1 MIEVRGLKKTFDGF
15 AALDGADLSVPRGAV
30 YGLVGPNG
38 AGKTTLLR
46 HLTGVYHQDSGS
58 VTFDGQPVWEN
69 VDVKAR
75 IASIPDDWFYF
86 MQAGLRD
93 MMRFYRGLYPKFD
106 QERFEKL
113 REVFALDEKRPLRR
127 MSKGQ
132 QKQAAFW
139 LALCTMPDYLIL
151 DEPVDGLDPVMR
163 RQVWSLILQ
172 DVAERGTTVLV
183 SSHNLRELEDVC
195 DHVGVMSRGKLL
207 LEHSRANCRT
217 IPSSSSSPSRAR
229 SCPPC
234 RRRSRCCTTRRPG
247 ASTRSSAA
255 AAQRNWNSSSP
266 RCTRSLSTRC
276 RCHLKKFSSMNW
288 EVRTMRSATSF
299 FDKTLFRS
307 QLKHTWPLWLG
318 YTALWL
324 FLVPVMLFSE
334 LSAYQGGY
342 SAADASYL
350 LLNTGVRG
358 GIFISFFFGLF
369 FAMLAFSH
377 LTQSRATNGFHA
389 LPVRRE
395 TIFLTA
401 YLTGLFCQ
409 LSTILVTFLLGAAVS
424 APLHLSFWS
433 VTGAAMGSAMLEAVF
448 FYSFAVLCMMM
459 TGQILAAPVFYF
471 VGNILVPGMEYLLR
485 NFAGNFLYGY
495 SGHTD
500 VALGFLS
507 PPLYMYPEVDIASIE
522 TCESD
527 SYYVTAYALEH
538 RSFMILA
545 AYALAGLVIAL
556 IALLLY
562 RTRKSEMTG
571 STVAFPWATP
581 IFKYGVAFCTAV
593 ALGQFLYYFLFGQYR
608 SSGNDSLPGTILCM
622 AAAGLVGYFV
632 AEMLIKKSFRVFR
645 AGAKG
650 AVIVALALVLLG
662 VAMSFDLTGYEKHV
676 PDESEIESVYYT
688 FSGMTN
694 VTTDDA
700 DTIRR
705 LTAAHQAIVKNRN
718 EQARIADAWDAD
730 TLSQSDHDDIEPFS
744 LRLTYYLKDGS
755 QLSRSYSLYLRR
767 SDLTV
772 PSSAT
777 ARVNALY
784 MCRESVLRR
793 VLGYGCDHLGDTPR
807 FLDSYCYYYDE
818 NSNTKDYALTAAQAE
833 QVYAALMQDVQDS
846 DNGGSDI
853 FAVQEYQYDPPIS
866 FWLELY
872 FESTNEKG
880 RSEVYTLSPHVN
892 GSTPNTLQVLSE
904 LLPELKSN
912 TVTPPSDDGIHT
924 LPATEDVST
933 TESVN

>member
-1 MIEVRGLKKTFDGF
+1 
-15 AALDGADLSVPRGAV
+15 
-30 YGLVGPNG
+30 
-38 AGKTTLLR
+38 
-46 HLTGVYHQDSGS
+46 
-58 VTFDGQPVWEN
+58 
-69 VDVKAR
+69 
-75 IASIPDDWFYF
+75 
-86 MQAGLRD
+86 
-93 MMRFYRGLYPKFD
+93 
-106 QERFEKL
+106 
-113 REVFALDEKRPLRR
+113 
-127 MSKGQ
+127 
-132 QKQAAFW
+132 
-139 LALCTMPDYLIL
+139 
-151 DEPVDGLDPVMR
+151 
-163 RQVWSLILQ
+163 
-172 DVAERGTTVLV
+172 
-183 SSHNLRELEDVC
+183 
-195 DHVGVMSRGKLL
+195 
-207 LEHSRANCRT
+207 
-217 IPSSSSSPSRAR
+217 
-229 SCPPC
+229 
-234 RRRSRCCTTRRPG
+234 
-247 ASTRSSAA
+247 
-255 AAQRNWNSSSP
+255 
-266 RCTRSLSTRC
+266 
-276 RCHLKKFSSMNW
+276 
-288 EVRTMRSATSF
+288 MRSATSF

-334 LSAYQGGY
+334 LSAYQLGY
-342 SAADASYL
+342 SAADASRL

-433 VTGAAMGSAMLEAVF
+433 VTAAAMGSAMLEAVF
-448 FYSFAVLCMMM
+448 FYSFAALCMVM

-495 SGHTD
+495 SGQTD
-500 VALGFLS
+500 VALDFLS
-507 PPLYMYPEVDIASIE
+507 PPLYMYFKVGIASIE

-622 AAAGLVGYFV
+622 VAAGLVGYFV

-650 AVIVALALVLLG
+650 AAIVALALVLLG

-676 PDESEIESVYYT
+676 PDESEIESAFYT

-705 LTAAHQAIVKNRN
+705 LTAAHRAIVENRK
-718 EQARIADAWDAD
+718 ELARIAEAWDAD
-730 TLSQSDHDDIEPFS
+730 TLPTSQSDYDDMEPFS

-755 QLSRSYSLYLRR
+755 QLSRSYWVYLRR
-767 SDLTV
+767 GDLTV

-784 MCRESVLRR
+784 TCRESVLCR
-793 VLGYGCDHLGDTPR
+793 VLGYGYEHLGDTPR
-807 FLDSYCYYYDE
+807 FLDSYCYYYDD
-818 NSNTKDYALTAAQAE
+818 NSGGKDYALTAAQAE
-833 QVYAALMQDVQDS
+833 QIYAALMQDVQDS

-853 FAVQEYQYDPPIS
+853 FAVQEYLYDSPTHFSP
-866 FWLELY
+866 ELY
-872 FESTNEKG
+872 YESTNEKG
-880 RSEVYTLSPHVN
+880 RPEVYSLGPNVN
-892 GSTPNTLQVLSE
+892 NSTPNTLQVLSE

-924 LPATEDVST
+924 LPATEDAST
-933 TESVN
+933 EESVN

>member
-1 MIEVRGLKKTFDGF
+1 
-15 AALDGADLSVPRGAV
+15 
-30 YGLVGPNG
+30 
-38 AGKTTLLR
+38 
-46 HLTGVYHQDSGS
+46 
-58 VTFDGQPVWEN
+58 
-69 VDVKAR
+69 
-75 IASIPDDWFYF
+75 
-86 MQAGLRD
+86 
-93 MMRFYRGLYPKFD
+93 
-106 QERFEKL
+106 
-113 REVFALDEKRPLRR
+113 
-127 MSKGQ
+127 
-132 QKQAAFW
+132 
-139 LALCTMPDYLIL
+139 
-151 DEPVDGLDPVMR
+151 
-163 RQVWSLILQ
+163 
-172 DVAERGTTVLV
+172 
-183 SSHNLRELEDVC
+183 
-195 DHVGVMSRGKLL
+195 
-207 LEHSRANCRT
+207 
-217 IPSSSSSPSRAR
+217 
-229 SCPPC
+229 
-234 RRRSRCCTTRRPG
+234 
-247 ASTRSSAA
+247 
-255 AAQRNWNSSSP
+255 
-266 RCTRSLSTRC
+266 
-276 RCHLKKFSSMNW
+276 
-288 EVRTMRSATSF
+288 MRSATSF

-334 LSAYQGGY
+334 LSAYQLGY

-433 VTGAAMGSAMLEAVF
+433 VTAAAMGSAMLEAVF
-448 FYSFAVLCMMM
+448 FYSFAALCMVM
-459 TGQILAAPVFYF
+459 TGQ
-471 VGNILVPGMEYLLR
+471 
-485 NFAGNFLYGY
+485 
-495 SGHTD
+495 
-500 VALGFLS
+500 
-507 PPLYMYPEVDIASIE
+507 
-522 TCESD
+522 
-527 SYYVTAYALEH
+527 
-538 RSFMILA
+538 ILA

-571 STVAFPWATP
+571 STVAFPWAVP
-581 IFKYGVAFCTAV
+581 VFKYGVAFCTAV
-593 ALGQFLYYFLFGQYR
+593 SLGQFLYYFLFGQYR

-645 AGAKG
+645 TGAKG
-650 AVIVALALVLLG
+650 AAIVALALVLLG
-662 VAMSFDLTGYEKHV
+662 VAMSFDLTGYEKRV

-767 SDLTV
+767 SELTA

-880 RSEVYTLSPHVN
+880 RPEVYTLSPHVN

-912 TVTPPSDDGIHT
+912 IVTPPSDDGIHT

-933 TESVN
+933 EESVN

>member
-1 MIEVRGLKKTFDGF
+1 
-15 AALDGADLSVPRGAV
+15 
-30 YGLVGPNG
+30 
-38 AGKTTLLR
+38 
-46 HLTGVYHQDSGS
+46 
-58 VTFDGQPVWEN
+58 
-69 VDVKAR
+69 
-75 IASIPDDWFYF
+75 
-86 MQAGLRD
+86 
-93 MMRFYRGLYPKFD
+93 
-106 QERFEKL
+106 
-113 REVFALDEKRPLRR
+113 
-127 MSKGQ
+127 
-132 QKQAAFW
+132 
-139 LALCTMPDYLIL
+139 
-151 DEPVDGLDPVMR
+151 
-163 RQVWSLILQ
+163 
-172 DVAERGTTVLV
+172 
-183 SSHNLRELEDVC
+183 
-195 DHVGVMSRGKLL
+195 
-207 LEHSRANCRT
+207 
-217 IPSSSSSPSRAR
+217 
-229 SCPPC
+229 
-234 RRRSRCCTTRRPG
+234 
-247 ASTRSSAA
+247 
-255 AAQRNWNSSSP
+255 
-266 RCTRSLSTRC
+266 
-276 RCHLKKFSSMNW
+276 
-288 EVRTMRSATSF
+288 MRSATSF

-334 LSAYQGGY
+334 LSAYQLGY
-342 SAADASYL
+342 SAADASRL

-424 APLHLSFWS
+424 APLHLSFWG

-471 VGNILVPGMEYLLR
+471 VGNILVPGIEYLLR

-507 PPLYMYPEVDIASIE
+507 PPLYMYTEVSIASIE

-581 IFKYGVAFCTAV
+581 IFKYGVAFCTVV

-622 AAAGLVGYFV
+622 VAAGLVGYFV
-632 AEMLIKKSFRVFR
+632 AEMLIRKSFRVFR

-650 AVIVALALVLLG
+650 AVIVSLALVLLG

-676 PDESEIESVYYT
+676 PDESEIESAFYT

-705 LTAAHQAIVKNRN
+705 LTAAHRAIVENRK
-718 EQARIADAWDAD
+718 ELARIAEAWDAD
-730 TLSQSDHDDIEPFS
+730 TLPTSQSDYDDMEPFS

-755 QLSRSYSLYLRR
+755 QLSRSYWVYLRR
-767 SDLTV
+767 GDLTV

-784 MCRESVLRR
+784 TCRESVLCR
-793 VLGYGCDHLGDTPR
+793 VLGYGYEHLGDTPR
-807 FLDSYCYYYDE
+807 FLDSYCYYYDD
-818 NSNTKDYALTAAQAE
+818 NSGGKDYALTAAQAE
-833 QVYAALMQDVQDS
+833 QIYAALMQDVQDS

-853 FAVQEYQYDPPIS
+853 FAVQEYLYDSPTHFSP
-866 FWLELY
+866 ELY
-872 FESTNEKG
+872 YESTNEKG
-880 RSEVYTLSPHVN
+880 RPEVYSLGPNVN
-892 GSTPNTLQVLSE
+892 NSTPNTLQVLSE

-924 LPATEDVST
+924 LPATEDAST
-933 TESVN
+933 EESVN

>member
-1 MIEVRGLKKTFDGF
+1 
-15 AALDGADLSVPRGAV
+15 
-30 YGLVGPNG
+30 
-38 AGKTTLLR
+38 
-46 HLTGVYHQDSGS
+46 
-58 VTFDGQPVWEN
+58 
-69 VDVKAR
+69 
-75 IASIPDDWFYF
+75 
-86 MQAGLRD
+86 
-93 MMRFYRGLYPKFD
+93 
-106 QERFEKL
+106 
-113 REVFALDEKRPLRR
+113 
-127 MSKGQ
+127 
-132 QKQAAFW
+132 
-139 LALCTMPDYLIL
+139 
-151 DEPVDGLDPVMR
+151 
-163 RQVWSLILQ
+163 
-172 DVAERGTTVLV
+172 
-183 SSHNLRELEDVC
+183 
-195 DHVGVMSRGKLL
+195 
-207 LEHSRANCRT
+207 
-217 IPSSSSSPSRAR
+217 
-229 SCPPC
+229 
-234 RRRSRCCTTRRPG
+234 
-247 ASTRSSAA
+247 
-255 AAQRNWNSSSP
+255 
-266 RCTRSLSTRC
+266 
-276 RCHLKKFSSMNW
+276 
-288 EVRTMRSATSF
+288 MRSATSF

-334 LSAYQGGY
+334 LSAYQLGY
-342 SAADASYL
+342 SAADASRL

-424 APLHLSFWS
+424 APLHLSFWG

-471 VGNILVPGMEYLLR
+471 VGNILVPGIEYLLR

-507 PPLYMYPEVDIASIE
+507 PPLYMYTEVSIASIE

-622 AAAGLVGYFV
+622 VAAGLVGYFV
-632 AEMLIKKSFRVFR
+632 AEMLIRKSFRVFR

-650 AVIVALALVLLG
+650 AVIVSLALVLLG

-676 PDESEIESVYYT
+676 PDESEIESAFYT

-705 LTAAHQAIVKNRN
+705 LTAAHRAIVENRK
-718 EQARIADAWDAD
+718 ELARIAEAWDAD
-730 TLSQSDHDDIEPFS
+730 TLPTSQSDYDDMEPFS

-755 QLSRSYSLYLRR
+755 QLSRSYWVYLRR
-767 SDLTV
+767 GDLTV

-784 MCRESVLRR
+784 TCRESVLCR
-793 VLGYGCDHLGDTPR
+793 VLGYGYEHLGDMPR
-807 FLDSYCYYYDE
+807 FLDSYCYYYDD
-818 NSNTKDYALTAAQAE
+818 NSGGKDYALTAAQAE
-833 QVYAALMQDVQDS
+833 QIYAALMQDVQDS

-853 FAVQEYQYDPPIS
+853 FAVQEYLYDSPTHFSP
-866 FWLELY
+866 ELY
-872 FESTNEKG
+872 YESTNEKG
-880 RSEVYTLSPHVN
+880 RPEVYSLGPNVN
-892 GSTPNTLQVLSE
+892 NSTPNTLQVLSE

-924 LPATEDVST
+924 LPATEDAST
-933 TESVN
+933 EESVN

>member
-1 MIEVRGLKKTFDGF
+1 
-15 AALDGADLSVPRGAV
+15 
-30 YGLVGPNG
+30 
-38 AGKTTLLR
+38 
-46 HLTGVYHQDSGS
+46 
-58 VTFDGQPVWEN
+58 
-69 VDVKAR
+69 
-75 IASIPDDWFYF
+75 
-86 MQAGLRD
+86 
-93 MMRFYRGLYPKFD
+93 
-106 QERFEKL
+106 
-113 REVFALDEKRPLRR
+113 
-127 MSKGQ
+127 
-132 QKQAAFW
+132 
-139 LALCTMPDYLIL
+139 
-151 DEPVDGLDPVMR
+151 
-163 RQVWSLILQ
+163 
-172 DVAERGTTVLV
+172 
-183 SSHNLRELEDVC
+183 
-195 DHVGVMSRGKLL
+195 
-207 LEHSRANCRT
+207 
-217 IPSSSSSPSRAR
+217 
-229 SCPPC
+229 
-234 RRRSRCCTTRRPG
+234 
-247 ASTRSSAA
+247 
-255 AAQRNWNSSSP
+255 
-266 RCTRSLSTRC
+266 
-276 RCHLKKFSSMNW
+276 
-288 EVRTMRSATSF
+288 MRSATSF

-324 FLVPVMLFSE
+324 FLVPVALFSE
-334 LSAYQGGY
+334 LSAYQGSY
-342 SAADASYL
+342 SAADASSL
-350 LLNTGVRG
+350 LLNAGVRG
-358 GIFISFFFGLF
+358 GVFISFFFGLF
-369 FAMLAFSH
+369 FAMLSFSH

-389 LPVRRE
+389 LPMRRE

-409 LSTILVTFLLGAAVS
+409 VSSILVTFLLGAAVS

-433 VTGAAMGSAMLEAVF
+433 VTAAAMGSAMLEAVF

-507 PPLYMYPEVDIASIE
+507 PPLYMYTMCTEVAIASIE

-608 SSGNDSLPGTILCM
+608 SGGSDSLPGTILCM
-622 AAAGLVGYFV
+622 VAAGPVGYFV
-632 AEMLIKKSFRVFR
+632 AEMLVKKSFRVFR
-645 AGAKG
+645 TGAKG
-650 AVIVALALVLLG
+650 AAIVSLALVLLG
-662 VAMSFDLTGYEKHV
+662 VAMSFDLTGYEKRV

-705 LTAAHQAIVKNRN
+705 LTAAHRAIVENRK

-730 TLSQSDHDDIEPFS
+730 TLSRSDYDDIEPFS

-755 QLSRSYSLYLRR
+755 QLSRSYFVYLRR

-793 VLGYGCDHLGDTPR
+793 VLGYGYEHLGDTPR
-807 FLDSYCYYYDE
+807 FLDSYCYYYDD
-818 NSNTKDYALTAAQAE
+818 NAGGKDYALTAAQAG

-853 FAVQEYQYDPPIS
+853 FAVQEHLYDSSIS
-866 FWLELY
+866 FSLELY

-880 RSEVYTLSPHVN
+880 RPEVYTLSPPVN
-892 GSTPNTLQVLSE
+892 GSTPNTLQVLNE

>member
-1 MIEVRGLKKTFDGF
+1 
-15 AALDGADLSVPRGAV
+15 
-30 YGLVGPNG
+30 
-38 AGKTTLLR
+38 
-46 HLTGVYHQDSGS
+46 
-58 VTFDGQPVWEN
+58 
-69 VDVKAR
+69 
-75 IASIPDDWFYF
+75 
-86 MQAGLRD
+86 
-93 MMRFYRGLYPKFD
+93 
-106 QERFEKL
+106 
-113 REVFALDEKRPLRR
+113 
-127 MSKGQ
+127 
-132 QKQAAFW
+132 
-139 LALCTMPDYLIL
+139 
-151 DEPVDGLDPVMR
+151 
-163 RQVWSLILQ
+163 
-172 DVAERGTTVLV
+172 
-183 SSHNLRELEDVC
+183 
-195 DHVGVMSRGKLL
+195 
-207 LEHSRANCRT
+207 
-217 IPSSSSSPSRAR
+217 
-229 SCPPC
+229 
-234 RRRSRCCTTRRPG
+234 
-247 ASTRSSAA
+247 
-255 AAQRNWNSSSP
+255 
-266 RCTRSLSTRC
+266 
-276 RCHLKKFSSMNW
+276 
-288 EVRTMRSATSF
+288 MRSATSF

-334 LSAYQGGY
+334 LSAYQLGY
-342 SAADASYL
+342 SAADASRL

-369 FAMLAFSH
+369 FAMLSFSH

-433 VTGAAMGSAMLEAVF
+433 VTAAAMGSAMLEAVF
-448 FYSFAVLCMMM
+448 FYSFAALCMVM

-495 SGHTD
+495 SGQTD
-500 VALGFLS
+500 VALDFLS
-507 PPLYMYPEVDIASIE
+507 PPLYMYFKVGIASIE

-527 SYYVTAYALEH
+527 SYYVTAYALV
-538 RSFMILA
+538 RGSLMILA

-571 STVAFPWATP
+571 STVAFPWAVP
-581 IFKYGVAFCTAV
+581 VFKYGVAFCTAV
-593 ALGQFLYYFLFGQYR
+593 SLGQFLYYFLFGQYR

-650 AVIVALALVLLG
+650 AAIVSLALVLLG
-662 VAMSFDLTGYEKHV
+662 VTMSFDLTGYEKHV
-676 PDESEIESVYYT
+676 PDESEIESAFYT

-705 LTAAHQAIVKNRN
+705 LTAAHRAIVENRK
-718 EQARIADAWDAD
+718 ELARIAEAWDAD
-730 TLSQSDHDDIEPFS
+730 TLPTSQSDYDDMEPFS

-755 QLSRSYSLYLRR
+755 QLSRSYWVYLRR
-767 SDLTV
+767 GDLTV

-793 VLGYGCDHLGDTPR
+793 VLGYGCEHLGDTPR
-807 FLDSYCYYYDE
+807 FLDSYCSYYDD
-818 NSNTKDYALTAAQAE
+818 NAGGKDYALTAAQAE

-853 FAVQEYQYDPPIS
+853 FAVQEYLYDSPTHFSP
-866 FWLELY
+866 ELY
-872 FESTNEKG
+872 YESTNEKG
-880 RSEVYTLSPHVN
+880 RPEVYSLGPNVN
-892 GSTPNTLQVLSE
+892 NSTPNTLQVLNE

-912 TVTPPSDDGIHT
+912 TVTPPSDDGIDT

>member
-1 MIEVRGLKKTFDGF
+1 
-15 AALDGADLSVPRGAV
+15 
-30 YGLVGPNG
+30 
-38 AGKTTLLR
+38 
-46 HLTGVYHQDSGS
+46 
-58 VTFDGQPVWEN
+58 
-69 VDVKAR
+69 
-75 IASIPDDWFYF
+75 
-86 MQAGLRD
+86 
-93 MMRFYRGLYPKFD
+93 
-106 QERFEKL
+106 
-113 REVFALDEKRPLRR
+113 
-127 MSKGQ
+127 
-132 QKQAAFW
+132 
-139 LALCTMPDYLIL
+139 
-151 DEPVDGLDPVMR
+151 
-163 RQVWSLILQ
+163 
-172 DVAERGTTVLV
+172 
-183 SSHNLRELEDVC
+183 
-195 DHVGVMSRGKLL
+195 
-207 LEHSRANCRT
+207 
-217 IPSSSSSPSRAR
+217 
-229 SCPPC
+229 
-234 RRRSRCCTTRRPG
+234 
-247 ASTRSSAA
+247 
-255 AAQRNWNSSSP
+255 
-266 RCTRSLSTRC
+266 
-276 RCHLKKFSSMNW
+276 
-288 EVRTMRSATSF
+288 MRSATSF

-324 FLVPVMLFSE
+324 FLVPVALFSE

-358 GIFISFFFGLF
+358 GVFISFFFGLF

-409 LSTILVTFLLGAAVS
+409 VSSILVTFLLGA
-424 APLHLSFWS
+424 
-433 VTGAAMGSAMLEAVF
+433 AMLEAVF

-522 TCESD
+522 TCESG

-538 RSFMILA
+538 RSLMILA

-608 SSGNDSLPGTILCM
+608 SSDNDSLPGTILCM
-622 AAAGLVGYFV
+622 VAAGLVGYFV

-650 AVIVALALVLLG
+650 AAIVALALVLLG

-772 PSSAT
+772 PSSVT

-793 VLGYGCDHLGDTPR
+793 VLGYGYEHLGDTPR
-807 FLDSYCYYYDE
+807 FLDSYCYYDE
-818 NSNTKDYALTAAQAE
+818 KSNTKDYALTAAQAG
-833 QVYAALMQDVQDS
+833 QVYAALMRDVQDS
-846 DNGGSDI
+846 DNGSSDI
-853 FAVQEYQYDPPIS
+853 FAVQEYRYDSPIS

-880 RSEVYTLSPHVN
+880 RPEVYTLSPNVN

-924 LPATEDVST
+924 LPATEDAST

>member
-1 MIEVRGLKKTFDGF
+1 
-15 AALDGADLSVPRGAV
+15 
-30 YGLVGPNG
+30 
-38 AGKTTLLR
+38 
-46 HLTGVYHQDSGS
+46 
-58 VTFDGQPVWEN
+58 
-69 VDVKAR
+69 
-75 IASIPDDWFYF
+75 
-86 MQAGLRD
+86 
-93 MMRFYRGLYPKFD
+93 
-106 QERFEKL
+106 
-113 REVFALDEKRPLRR
+113 
-127 MSKGQ
+127 
-132 QKQAAFW
+132 
-139 LALCTMPDYLIL
+139 
-151 DEPVDGLDPVMR
+151 
-163 RQVWSLILQ
+163 
-172 DVAERGTTVLV
+172 
-183 SSHNLRELEDVC
+183 
-195 DHVGVMSRGKLL
+195 
-207 LEHSRANCRT
+207 
-217 IPSSSSSPSRAR
+217 
-229 SCPPC
+229 
-234 RRRSRCCTTRRPG
+234 
-247 ASTRSSAA
+247 
-255 AAQRNWNSSSP
+255 
-266 RCTRSLSTRC
+266 
-276 RCHLKKFSSMNW
+276 
-288 EVRTMRSATSF
+288 MRSATSF

-324 FLVPVMLFSE
+324 FLVPVALFSE

-342 SAADASYL
+342 SAADASGL

-358 GIFISFFFGLF
+358 GVFISFFFGLF

-448 FYSFAVLCMMM
+448 FYSFAVLCMVM

-507 PPLYMYPEVDIASIE
+507 PPLYMYTMCTEVAIASIE

-527 SYYVTAYALEH
+527 SYYVTAYALE
-538 RSFMILA
+538 RGSLMILA

-608 SSGNDSLPGTILCM
+608 SGGSDSLPGTILCM
-622 AAAGLVGYFV
+622 AAAGLVGYFI

-650 AVIVALALVLLG
+650 AAIVSLALVLLG

-676 PDESEIESVYYT
+676 PNESEIESAFYT

-694 VTTDDA
+694 VTTDDT

-705 LTAAHQAIVKNRN
+705 LTAAHRAIVENRK
-718 EQARIADAWDAD
+718 ELARIAEAWDAD
-730 TLSQSDHDDIEPFS
+730 TLPLSDHDDIEPFS

-755 QLSRSYSLYLRR
+755 QLSRSYWVYLRR
-767 SDLTV
+767 GDLTV

-784 MCRESVLRR
+784 MCRESVLCR
-793 VLGYGCDHLGDTPR
+793 VLGYGCEHLGDTPR

-818 NSNTKDYALTAAQAE
+818 NSGTKDYALTAAQAE

-853 FAVQEYQYDPPIS
+853 FAVQEYQYDSSIS
-866 FWLELY
+866 FSLELY

-880 RSEVYTLSPHVN
+880 RPEVYSLGPNVN
-892 GSTPNTLQVLSE
+892 NSTPNTLQVLNE

-933 TESVN
+933 EESVN

>member
-1 MIEVRGLKKTFDGF
+1 
-15 AALDGADLSVPRGAV
+15 
-30 YGLVGPNG
+30 
-38 AGKTTLLR
+38 
-46 HLTGVYHQDSGS
+46 
-58 VTFDGQPVWEN
+58 
-69 VDVKAR
+69 
-75 IASIPDDWFYF
+75 
-86 MQAGLRD
+86 
-93 MMRFYRGLYPKFD
+93 
-106 QERFEKL
+106 
-113 REVFALDEKRPLRR
+113 
-127 MSKGQ
+127 
-132 QKQAAFW
+132 
-139 LALCTMPDYLIL
+139 
-151 DEPVDGLDPVMR
+151 
-163 RQVWSLILQ
+163 
-172 DVAERGTTVLV
+172 
-183 SSHNLRELEDVC
+183 
-195 DHVGVMSRGKLL
+195 
-207 LEHSRANCRT
+207 
-217 IPSSSSSPSRAR
+217 
-229 SCPPC
+229 
-234 RRRSRCCTTRRPG
+234 
-247 ASTRSSAA
+247 
-255 AAQRNWNSSSP
+255 
-266 RCTRSLSTRC
+266 
-276 RCHLKKFSSMNW
+276 
-288 EVRTMRSATSF
+288 MRSATSF

-334 LSAYQGGY
+334 LSAYQGSY
-342 SAADASYL
+342 SAVDASGL
-350 LLNTGVRG
+350 LLNAGVRG
-358 GIFISFFFGLF
+358 GIFISFVFGLF

-377 LTQSRATNGFHA
+377 LTQSRVTNGFHA

-424 APLHLSFWS
+424 APLHLSFWG
-433 VTGAAMGSAMLEAVF
+433 VTVAAMGSAMLEAVF
-448 FYSFAVLCMMM
+448 FYSFAALCMMM

-500 VALGFLS
+500 VALDFLS
-507 PPLYMYPEVDIASIE
+507 PPLYMYTMCTDVAIASIE

-593 ALGQFLYYFLFGQYR
+593 SLGQFLYYFLFGQYR

-650 AVIVALALVLLG
+650 AVIVSLALVLLG
-662 VAMSFDLTGYEKHV
+662 VAMSFDLTGYEKRV
-676 PDESEIESVYYT
+676 PDESEIESAFYT
-688 FSGMTN
+688 FSGMTH

-730 TLSQSDHDDIEPFS
+730 TLSQSDYGDIEPFS

-755 QLSRSYSLYLRR
+755 QLSRSYFVYLRR

-793 VLGYGCDHLGDTPR
+793 VLGYGYEYLGDTPR

-818 NSNTKDYALTAAQAE
+818 NSGTKDYALTAAQAE

-853 FAVQEYQYDPPIS
+853 FAVQEYQYTSS
-866 FWLELY
+866 FSLELY

-880 RSEVYTLSPHVN
+880 RPEVYTLSPPVN
-892 GSTPNTLQVLSE
+892 GSTPNTLQVLNE

-933 TESVN
+933 EESVN

>member
-1 MIEVRGLKKTFDGF
+1 
-15 AALDGADLSVPRGAV
+15 
-30 YGLVGPNG
+30 
-38 AGKTTLLR
+38 
-46 HLTGVYHQDSGS
+46 
-58 VTFDGQPVWEN
+58 
-69 VDVKAR
+69 
-75 IASIPDDWFYF
+75 
-86 MQAGLRD
+86 
-93 MMRFYRGLYPKFD
+93 
-106 QERFEKL
+106 
-113 REVFALDEKRPLRR
+113 
-127 MSKGQ
+127 
-132 QKQAAFW
+132 
-139 LALCTMPDYLIL
+139 
-151 DEPVDGLDPVMR
+151 
-163 RQVWSLILQ
+163 
-172 DVAERGTTVLV
+172 
-183 SSHNLRELEDVC
+183 
-195 DHVGVMSRGKLL
+195 
-207 LEHSRANCRT
+207 
-217 IPSSSSSPSRAR
+217 
-229 SCPPC
+229 
-234 RRRSRCCTTRRPG
+234 
-247 ASTRSSAA
+247 
-255 AAQRNWNSSSP
+255 
-266 RCTRSLSTRC
+266 
-276 RCHLKKFSSMNW
+276 
-288 EVRTMRSATSF
+288 MRSATSF

-324 FLVPVMLFSE
+324 FLVPVALFSA
-334 LSAYQGGY
+334 LSAYPGSY
-342 SAADASYL
+342 SAADASSL
-350 LLNTGVRG
+350 LLNAGVRG
-358 GIFISFFFGLF
+358 GVFISFVFGLF
-369 FAMLAFSH
+369 FAMLSFSH

-389 LPVRRE
+389 LPMRRE

-409 LSTILVTFLLGAAVS
+409 VSTILVTFLLGAAVS

-500 VALGFLS
+500 VTLDFLS
-507 PPLYMYPEVDIASIE
+507 PPLYMYLRVDIASIE
-522 TCESD
+522 TCEND

-608 SSGNDSLPGTILCM
+608 SGGSDSLPGTILCM

-650 AVIVALALVLLG
+650 AAIVSLALVLLG

-676 PDESEIESVYYT
+676 PDESEIESAFYT

-705 LTAAHQAIVKNRN
+705 LTAAHRAIVENRK
-718 EQARIADAWDAD
+718 ELVRISEAWDAD
-730 TLSQSDHDDIEPFS
+730 TLSQSDYDDIEPFS

-784 MCRESVLRR
+784 MCRESVLCR
-793 VLGYGCDHLGDTPR
+793 VLGYGYGYEHLGDTPR

-818 NSNTKDYALTAAQAE
+818 NSNTKDYALTAAQAG

-846 DNGGSDI
+846 DNGSSDI
-853 FAVQEYQYDPPIS
+853 FAVQEYLYDSPTHFSP
-866 FWLELY
+866 ELY
-872 FESTNEKG
+872 YESTNEKG
-880 RSEVYTLSPHVN
+880 RPEVYSLGPNVN
-892 GSTPNTLQVLSE
+892 NSTPNTLQVLSE

-924 LPATEDVST
+924 LPATEDAST

>member
-1 MIEVRGLKKTFDGF
+1 
-15 AALDGADLSVPRGAV
+15 
-30 YGLVGPNG
+30 
-38 AGKTTLLR
+38 
-46 HLTGVYHQDSGS
+46 
-58 VTFDGQPVWEN
+58 
-69 VDVKAR
+69 
-75 IASIPDDWFYF
+75 
-86 MQAGLRD
+86 
-93 MMRFYRGLYPKFD
+93 
-106 QERFEKL
+106 
-113 REVFALDEKRPLRR
+113 
-127 MSKGQ
+127 
-132 QKQAAFW
+132 
-139 LALCTMPDYLIL
+139 
-151 DEPVDGLDPVMR
+151 
-163 RQVWSLILQ
+163 
-172 DVAERGTTVLV
+172 
-183 SSHNLRELEDVC
+183 
-195 DHVGVMSRGKLL
+195 
-207 LEHSRANCRT
+207 
-217 IPSSSSSPSRAR
+217 
-229 SCPPC
+229 
-234 RRRSRCCTTRRPG
+234 
-247 ASTRSSAA
+247 
-255 AAQRNWNSSSP
+255 
-266 RCTRSLSTRC
+266 
-276 RCHLKKFSSMNW
+276 
-288 EVRTMRSATSF
+288 MRSATSF

-324 FLVPVMLFSE
+324 FLVPAALFSE
-334 LSAYQGGY
+334 LTAYQGSY
-342 SAADASYL
+342 SAADASSL
-350 LLNTGVRG
+350 LLNAGVRG
-358 GIFISFFFGLF
+358 GVFISFVFGLF

-409 LSTILVTFLLGAAVS
+409 LSSILVTFLLGAAVS

-433 VTGAAMGSAMLEAVF
+433 VTAAAMGSAMLEAVF

-495 SGHTD
+495 SGHSD
-500 VALGFLS
+500 IVLDFLS
-507 PPLYMYPEVDIASIE
+507 PPLYMYTEVDIASVE
-522 TCESD
+522 VYENN
-527 SYYVTAYALEH
+527 SYYVTAYALDR
-538 RSFMILA
+538 RSLMIFA

-581 IFKYGVAFCTAV
+581 IFKYGVAFCTAA
-593 ALGQFLYYFLFGQYR
+593 ALGQLLYFFLFGQYR
-608 SSGNDSLPGTILCM
+608 SGGSDSLPGTILCM
-622 AAAGLVGYFV
+622 VAAGLVGYFV

-645 AGAKG
+645 TGAKG
-650 AVIVALALVLLG
+650 AAIVALALVLLG
-662 VAMSFDLTGYEKHV
+662 VAMSFDLTGYEKRV

-694 VTTDDA
+694 VTTGDA

-718 EQARIADAWDAD
+718 EQARIADAWDAN
-730 TLSQSDHDDIEPFS
+730 TLSQSDYADIEPFS

-784 MCRESVLRR
+784 MCRESVLCR
-793 VLGYGCDHLGDTPR
+793 VLGYGYEHLGDTPR
-807 FLDSYCYYYDE
+807 FLESYCYYYDD
-818 NSNTKDYALTAAQAE
+818 NSGGKDYSLTAAQAG

-846 DNGGSDI
+846 DNGSSDI
-853 FAVQEYQYDPPIS
+853 FAVQEHLYDSPTHFSP
-866 FWLELY
+866 ELY
-872 FESTNEKG
+872 YESTNEKG
-880 RSEVYTLSPHVN
+880 RPEVYSLGPNVN
-892 GSTPNTLQVLSE
+892 NSTPNTLQVLNE
-904 LLPELKSN
+904 LLLELKSN

-924 LPATEDVST
+924 LPAAEDAST
-933 TESVN
+933 TESAN

>member
-1 MIEVRGLKKTFDGF
+1 
-15 AALDGADLSVPRGAV
+15 
-30 YGLVGPNG
+30 
-38 AGKTTLLR
+38 
-46 HLTGVYHQDSGS
+46 
-58 VTFDGQPVWEN
+58 
-69 VDVKAR
+69 
-75 IASIPDDWFYF
+75 
-86 MQAGLRD
+86 
-93 MMRFYRGLYPKFD
+93 
-106 QERFEKL
+106 
-113 REVFALDEKRPLRR
+113 
-127 MSKGQ
+127 
-132 QKQAAFW
+132 
-139 LALCTMPDYLIL
+139 
-151 DEPVDGLDPVMR
+151 
-163 RQVWSLILQ
+163 
-172 DVAERGTTVLV
+172 
-183 SSHNLRELEDVC
+183 
-195 DHVGVMSRGKLL
+195 
-207 LEHSRANCRT
+207 
-217 IPSSSSSPSRAR
+217 
-229 SCPPC
+229 
-234 RRRSRCCTTRRPG
+234 
-247 ASTRSSAA
+247 
-255 AAQRNWNSSSP
+255 
-266 RCTRSLSTRC
+266 
-276 RCHLKKFSSMNW
+276 
-288 EVRTMRSATSF
+288 MRSATSF

-334 LSAYQGGY
+334 LSAYQLGY
-342 SAADASYL
+342 SAADASRL

-369 FAMLAFSH
+369 FAMLSFSH

-395 TIFLTA
+395 AIFLTA

-433 VTGAAMGSAMLEAVF
+433 VTAAAMGSAMLEAVF
-448 FYSFAVLCMMM
+448 FYSFAALCMVM

-495 SGHTD
+495 SGQTD
-500 VALGFLS
+500 VALDFLS
-507 PPLYMYPEVDIASIE
+507 PPLYMYFKVGIASIE

-527 SYYVTAYALEH
+527 SYYVTAYALV
-538 RSFMILA
+538 RGSLMILA

-571 STVAFPWATP
+571 STVAFPWAVP
-581 IFKYGVAFCTAV
+581 VFKYGVAFCTAV
-593 ALGQFLYYFLFGQYR
+593 SLGQFLYYFLFGQYR

-632 AEMLIKKSFRVFR
+632 AEMLIRKSFRVFR

-650 AVIVALALVLLG
+650 AAIVALALVLLG
-662 VAMSFDLTGYEKHV
+662 VAMSFDLTGYEKRV

-705 LTAAHQAIVKNRN
+705 LTAAHRAIVENRK
-718 EQARIADAWDAD
+718 ELARIAEAWDAD
-730 TLSQSDHDDIEPFS
+730 TLPTSQSDYDDMEPFS

-755 QLSRSYSLYLRR
+755 QLSRSYWVYLRR
-767 SDLTV
+767 GDLTV

-793 VLGYGCDHLGDTPR
+793 VLGYGCEHLGDTPR
-807 FLDSYCYYYDE
+807 FLDSYCSYYDD
-818 NSNTKDYALTAAQAE
+818 NAGGKDYALTAAQAE

-846 DNGGSDI
+846 DNGGNDI
-853 FAVQEYQYDPPIS
+853 FAVQEYLYDSPTHFSP
-866 FWLELY
+866 ELY
-872 FESTNEKG
+872 YESTNEKG
-880 RSEVYTLSPHVN
+880 RPEVYSLGPNVN
-892 GSTPNTLQVLSE
+892 NSTPNTLQVLNE

-912 TVTPPSDDGIHT
+912 TVTPPSDDGIDT

>member
-1 MIEVRGLKKTFDGF
+1 
-15 AALDGADLSVPRGAV
+15 
-30 YGLVGPNG
+30 
-38 AGKTTLLR
+38 
-46 HLTGVYHQDSGS
+46 
-58 VTFDGQPVWEN
+58 
-69 VDVKAR
+69 
-75 IASIPDDWFYF
+75 
-86 MQAGLRD
+86 
-93 MMRFYRGLYPKFD
+93 
-106 QERFEKL
+106 
-113 REVFALDEKRPLRR
+113 
-127 MSKGQ
+127 
-132 QKQAAFW
+132 
-139 LALCTMPDYLIL
+139 
-151 DEPVDGLDPVMR
+151 
-163 RQVWSLILQ
+163 
-172 DVAERGTTVLV
+172 
-183 SSHNLRELEDVC
+183 
-195 DHVGVMSRGKLL
+195 
-207 LEHSRANCRT
+207 
-217 IPSSSSSPSRAR
+217 
-229 SCPPC
+229 
-234 RRRSRCCTTRRPG
+234 
-247 ASTRSSAA
+247 
-255 AAQRNWNSSSP
+255 
-266 RCTRSLSTRC
+266 
-276 RCHLKKFSSMNW
+276 
-288 EVRTMRSATSF
+288 MRSATSF

-334 LSAYQGGY
+334 LSAYQLGY

-350 LLNTGVRG
+350 LLNTGVRD

-448 FYSFAVLCMMM
+448 FYSFAALCMMM

-650 AVIVALALVLLG
+650 AAIVALALVLLG

-676 PDESEIESVYYT
+676 PDESEIE
-688 FSGMTN
+688 
-694 VTTDDA
+694 
-700 DTIRR
+700 
-705 LTAAHQAIVKNRN
+705 
-718 EQARIADAWDAD
+718 
-730 TLSQSDHDDIEPFS
+730 PFS

-767 SDLTV
+767 SELTA

-880 RSEVYTLSPHVN
+880 RPEVYTLSPHVN

-912 TVTPPSDDGIHT
+912 IVTPPSDDGIHT

>member
-1 MIEVRGLKKTFDGF
+1 
-15 AALDGADLSVPRGAV
+15 
-30 YGLVGPNG
+30 
-38 AGKTTLLR
+38 
-46 HLTGVYHQDSGS
+46 
-58 VTFDGQPVWEN
+58 
-69 VDVKAR
+69 
-75 IASIPDDWFYF
+75 
-86 MQAGLRD
+86 
-93 MMRFYRGLYPKFD
+93 
-106 QERFEKL
+106 
-113 REVFALDEKRPLRR
+113 
-127 MSKGQ
+127 
-132 QKQAAFW
+132 
-139 LALCTMPDYLIL
+139 
-151 DEPVDGLDPVMR
+151 
-163 RQVWSLILQ
+163 
-172 DVAERGTTVLV
+172 
-183 SSHNLRELEDVC
+183 
-195 DHVGVMSRGKLL
+195 
-207 LEHSRANCRT
+207 
-217 IPSSSSSPSRAR
+217 
-229 SCPPC
+229 
-234 RRRSRCCTTRRPG
+234 
-247 ASTRSSAA
+247 
-255 AAQRNWNSSSP
+255 
-266 RCTRSLSTRC
+266 
-276 RCHLKKFSSMNW
+276 
-288 EVRTMRSATSF
+288 MRSATSF

-324 FLVPVMLFSE
+324 FLVPVALFSE
-334 LSAYQGGY
+334 LSAYQGSY
-342 SAADASYL
+342 SAADASSL
-350 LLNTGVRG
+350 LLNAGVRG
-358 GIFISFFFGLF
+358 GVFISFVFGLF
-369 FAMLAFSH
+369 FAMLSFSH

-389 LPVRRE
+389 LPMRRE

-409 LSTILVTFLLGAAVS
+409 VSSILVTFLLGAAVS

-433 VTGAAMGSAMLEAVF
+433 VTAAAMGSAMLEAVF

-507 PPLYMYPEVDIASIE
+507 PPLYMYTMCTEVAIASIE

-527 SYYVTAYALEH
+527 SYYVTAYALDR
-538 RSFMILA
+538 RSLMILA
-545 AYALAGLVIAL
+545 LYALAGLVIAL

-608 SSGNDSLPGTILCM
+608 SGGSDSLPGTILCM
-622 AAAGLVGYFV
+622 VAAGLVGYFV
-632 AEMLIKKSFRVFR
+632 AEMLVKKSFRVFR
-645 AGAKG
+645 TGAKG
-650 AVIVALALVLLG
+650 AAIVSLALVLLG
-662 VAMSFDLTGYEKHV
+662 VAMSFDLTGYEKRV
-676 PDESEIESVYYT
+676 PDESEIESAFYT
-688 FSGMTN
+688 FSGMTH

-705 LTAAHQAIVKNRN
+705 LTAAHRAIVENRK
-718 EQARIADAWDAD
+718 EQARISEAWDAD
-730 TLSQSDHDDIEPFS
+730 TLSQSDYDDIEPFS

-767 SDLTV
+767 SDLTA

-784 MCRESVLRR
+784 TCRESVLCR
-793 VLGYGCDHLGDTPR
+793 VLGYGYEHLGDTPR
-807 FLDSYCYYYDE
+807 FLDSYCYYYDD
-818 NSNTKDYALTAAQAE
+818 NAGGKDYALTAAQAE

-853 FAVQEYQYDPPIS
+853 FAVQEHLYDSSIS
-866 FWLELY
+866 FSLELY

-880 RSEVYTLSPHVN
+880 RPEVYTLSPPVN

-933 TESVN
+933 EESVN

>member
-1 MIEVRGLKKTFDGF
+1 
-15 AALDGADLSVPRGAV
+15 
-30 YGLVGPNG
+30 
-38 AGKTTLLR
+38 
-46 HLTGVYHQDSGS
+46 
-58 VTFDGQPVWEN
+58 
-69 VDVKAR
+69 
-75 IASIPDDWFYF
+75 
-86 MQAGLRD
+86 
-93 MMRFYRGLYPKFD
+93 
-106 QERFEKL
+106 
-113 REVFALDEKRPLRR
+113 
-127 MSKGQ
+127 
-132 QKQAAFW
+132 
-139 LALCTMPDYLIL
+139 
-151 DEPVDGLDPVMR
+151 
-163 RQVWSLILQ
+163 
-172 DVAERGTTVLV
+172 
-183 SSHNLRELEDVC
+183 
-195 DHVGVMSRGKLL
+195 
-207 LEHSRANCRT
+207 
-217 IPSSSSSPSRAR
+217 
-229 SCPPC
+229 
-234 RRRSRCCTTRRPG
+234 
-247 ASTRSSAA
+247 
-255 AAQRNWNSSSP
+255 
-266 RCTRSLSTRC
+266 
-276 RCHLKKFSSMNW
+276 
-288 EVRTMRSATSF
+288 MRSATSF

-318 YTALWL
+318 YTALWI
-324 FLVPVMLFSE
+324 FLVPVALFSA
-334 LSAYQGGY
+334 LSAYQGSY
-342 SAADASYL
+342 SAADASRL

-358 GIFISFFFGLF
+358 GVFISFVFGLF

-433 VTGAAMGSAMLEAVF
+433 VTAAAMGSVMLEAVF
-448 FYSFAVLCMMM
+448 FYSFAALCMMM
-459 TGQILAAPVFYF
+459 TGQ
-471 VGNILVPGMEYLLR
+471 
-485 NFAGNFLYGY
+485 
-495 SGHTD
+495 
-500 VALGFLS
+500 
-507 PPLYMYPEVDIASIE
+507 
-522 TCESD
+522 
-527 SYYVTAYALEH
+527 
-538 RSFMILA
+538 ILA

-622 AAAGLVGYFV
+622 VAAGLVGYFV
-632 AEMLIKKSFRVFR
+632 AEMLIRKSFRVFR

-650 AVIVALALVLLG
+650 AVIVSLALVLLG

-676 PDESEIESVYYT
+676 PDESEIESAFYT

-705 LTAAHQAIVKNRN
+705 LTAAHRAIVKNRN

-730 TLSQSDHDDIEPFS
+730 TLSQSDYDDIEPFS

-767 SDLTV
+767 SELTV
-772 PSSAT
+772 PSSVT

-784 MCRESVLRR
+784 MCRESVLCR
-793 VLGYGCDHLGDTPR
+793 VLGYGYEHLGDTPR

-818 NSNTKDYALTAAQAE
+818 NSNTKDYALTAAQAG

-846 DNGGSDI
+846 DNGSSDI
-853 FAVQEYQYDPPIS
+853 FAVQEHLYDSPIF

-880 RSEVYTLSPHVN
+880 RPVVYSLGPNVN
-892 GSTPNTLQVLSE
+892 NSTPNTLQVLSE

-924 LPATEDVST
+924 LPATEDAST
-933 TESVN
+933 EESVN

>member
-1 MIEVRGLKKTFDGF
+1 
-15 AALDGADLSVPRGAV
+15 
-30 YGLVGPNG
+30 
-38 AGKTTLLR
+38 
-46 HLTGVYHQDSGS
+46 
-58 VTFDGQPVWEN
+58 
-69 VDVKAR
+69 
-75 IASIPDDWFYF
+75 
-86 MQAGLRD
+86 
-93 MMRFYRGLYPKFD
+93 
-106 QERFEKL
+106 
-113 REVFALDEKRPLRR
+113 
-127 MSKGQ
+127 
-132 QKQAAFW
+132 
-139 LALCTMPDYLIL
+139 
-151 DEPVDGLDPVMR
+151 
-163 RQVWSLILQ
+163 
-172 DVAERGTTVLV
+172 
-183 SSHNLRELEDVC
+183 
-195 DHVGVMSRGKLL
+195 
-207 LEHSRANCRT
+207 
-217 IPSSSSSPSRAR
+217 
-229 SCPPC
+229 
-234 RRRSRCCTTRRPG
+234 
-247 ASTRSSAA
+247 
-255 AAQRNWNSSSP
+255 
-266 RCTRSLSTRC
+266 
-276 RCHLKKFSSMNW
+276 
-288 EVRTMRSATSF
+288 MRSATSF

-358 GIFISFFFGLF
+358 GVFISFFFGLF
-369 FAMLAFSH
+369 FAMLSFSH

-395 TIFLTA
+395 TIFMTA

-448 FYSFAVLCMMM
+448 FYSFAALCMMM

-485 NFAGNFLYGY
+485 NFAGNFL
-495 SGHTD
+495 
-500 VALGFLS
+500 
-507 PPLYMYPEVDIASIE
+507 
-522 TCESD
+522 
-527 SYYVTAYALEH
+527 
-538 RSFMILA
+538 
-545 AYALAGLVIAL
+545 
-556 IALLLY
+556 
-562 RTRKSEMTG
+562 
-571 STVAFPWATP
+571 
-581 IFKYGVAFCTAV
+581 
-593 ALGQFLYYFLFGQYR
+593 FGQYR

-622 AAAGLVGYFV
+622 VAAGLVGYFV

-650 AVIVALALVLLG
+650 AAIVAGVLVLLG
-662 VAMSFDLTGYEKHV
+662 IGMSFDLTGYEKHV
-676 PDESEIESVYYT
+676 PDESEIESAFYT
-688 FSGMTN
+688 FSGMTH

-705 LTAAHQAIVKNRN
+705 LTAAHQAIVKSRN
-718 EQARIADAWDAD
+718 EQARIADASDAD
-730 TLSQSDHDDIEPFS
+730 TLSQNDHDDIEPFH

-772 PSSAT
+772 PSSVT

-793 VLGYGCDHLGDTPR
+793 VLGYGYEHLGDTPR

-818 NSNTKDYALTAAQAE
+818 NSGAKDYSLTAAQAE

-853 FAVQEYQYDPPIS
+853 FAVQEYQYDPPS

-880 RSEVYTLSPHVN
+880 RPEVYTVSPRVN

-912 TVTPPSDDGIHT
+912 IVTPPSDDGIHT

-933 TESVN
+933 EESVN

>member
-1 MIEVRGLKKTFDGF
+1 
-15 AALDGADLSVPRGAV
+15 
-30 YGLVGPNG
+30 
-38 AGKTTLLR
+38 
-46 HLTGVYHQDSGS
+46 
-58 VTFDGQPVWEN
+58 
-69 VDVKAR
+69 
-75 IASIPDDWFYF
+75 
-86 MQAGLRD
+86 
-93 MMRFYRGLYPKFD
+93 
-106 QERFEKL
+106 
-113 REVFALDEKRPLRR
+113 
-127 MSKGQ
+127 
-132 QKQAAFW
+132 
-139 LALCTMPDYLIL
+139 
-151 DEPVDGLDPVMR
+151 
-163 RQVWSLILQ
+163 
-172 DVAERGTTVLV
+172 
-183 SSHNLRELEDVC
+183 
-195 DHVGVMSRGKLL
+195 
-207 LEHSRANCRT
+207 
-217 IPSSSSSPSRAR
+217 
-229 SCPPC
+229 
-234 RRRSRCCTTRRPG
+234 
-247 ASTRSSAA
+247 
-255 AAQRNWNSSSP
+255 
-266 RCTRSLSTRC
+266 
-276 RCHLKKFSSMNW
+276 
-288 EVRTMRSATSF
+288 MRSATSF

-324 FLVPVMLFSE
+324 FLVPVALFSE
-334 LSAYQGGY
+334 LSAYQGSY
-342 SAADASYL
+342 SAADASSL
-350 LLNTGVRG
+350 LLNAVVRG
-358 GIFISFFFGLF
+358 GVFISFVFGLF
-369 FAMLAFSH
+369 FAMLSFSH

-433 VTGAAMGSAMLEAVF
+433 ITGADMGSAMLEAVF

-471 VGNILVPGMEYLLR
+471 VGNILVPVMEYLLR

-507 PPLYMYPEVDIASIE
+507 PPLYMYTEVDIASIE

-622 AAAGLVGYFV
+622 AAAGLVGYFA

-645 AGAKG
+645 TGAKG
-650 AVIVALALVLLG
+650 AAIVSLALVLLG
-662 VAMSFDLTGYEKHV
+662 VAMSFDLTGYEKRV

-688 FSGMTN
+688 SSGMTN
-694 VTTDDA
+694 VTTGDA

-705 LTAAHQAIVKNRN
+705 LTAAHRAIVENRDAL
-718 EQARIADAWDAD
+718 ARAEEVWDAGIEYG
-730 TLSQSDHDDIEPFS
+730 DIEPFS
-744 LRLTYYLKDGS
+744 LHLTYYLKDGS
-755 QLSRSYSLYLRR
+755 QLSRSYSIFLRR

-772 PSSAT
+772 PSSVT

-784 MCRESVLRR
+784 MCRESVLCR
-793 VLGYGCDHLGDTPR
+793 VLGYGYEHLGDTPR
-807 FLDSYCYYYDE
+807 FLDSYCSYYDD
-818 NSNTKDYALTAAQAE
+818 NAGGKDYALTAAQAG

-846 DNGGSDI
+846 DNGSSDI
-853 FAVQEYQYDPPIS
+853 FAVQEYQYTSS
-866 FWLELY
+866 FSLELY

-880 RSEVYTLSPHVN
+880 RPEVYTLSPHVN
-892 GSTPNTLQVLSE
+892 SSTPNTLQVLSE
-904 LLPELKSN
+904 LLPELNSN

-933 TESVN
+933 EESVN

>member
-1 MIEVRGLKKTFDGF
+1 
-15 AALDGADLSVPRGAV
+15 
-30 YGLVGPNG
+30 
-38 AGKTTLLR
+38 
-46 HLTGVYHQDSGS
+46 
-58 VTFDGQPVWEN
+58 
-69 VDVKAR
+69 
-75 IASIPDDWFYF
+75 
-86 MQAGLRD
+86 
-93 MMRFYRGLYPKFD
+93 
-106 QERFEKL
+106 
-113 REVFALDEKRPLRR
+113 
-127 MSKGQ
+127 
-132 QKQAAFW
+132 
-139 LALCTMPDYLIL
+139 
-151 DEPVDGLDPVMR
+151 
-163 RQVWSLILQ
+163 
-172 DVAERGTTVLV
+172 
-183 SSHNLRELEDVC
+183 
-195 DHVGVMSRGKLL
+195 
-207 LEHSRANCRT
+207 
-217 IPSSSSSPSRAR
+217 
-229 SCPPC
+229 
-234 RRRSRCCTTRRPG
+234 
-247 ASTRSSAA
+247 
-255 AAQRNWNSSSP
+255 
-266 RCTRSLSTRC
+266 
-276 RCHLKKFSSMNW
+276 
-288 EVRTMRSATSF
+288 MRSATSF

-459 TGQILAAPVFYF
+459 TGQILAA
-471 VGNILVPGMEYLLR
+471 
-485 NFAGNFLYGY
+485 
-495 SGHTD
+495 
-500 VALGFLS
+500 
-507 PPLYMYPEVDIASIE
+507 
-522 TCESD
+522 
-527 SYYVTAYALEH
+527 
-538 RSFMILA
+538 
-545 AYALAGLVIAL
+545 YALAGLVIAL

-650 AVIVALALVLLG
+650 AAIVALALVLLG

-694 VTTDDA
+694 VTTDNA

-730 TLSQSDHDDIEPFS
+730 TLSQSDHDDIEHFS

-767 SDLTV
+767 SELTA

-880 RSEVYTLSPHVN
+880 RPEVYTLSPHVN

>member
-1 MIEVRGLKKTFDGF
+1 
-15 AALDGADLSVPRGAV
+15 
-30 YGLVGPNG
+30 
-38 AGKTTLLR
+38 
-46 HLTGVYHQDSGS
+46 
-58 VTFDGQPVWEN
+58 
-69 VDVKAR
+69 
-75 IASIPDDWFYF
+75 
-86 MQAGLRD
+86 
-93 MMRFYRGLYPKFD
+93 
-106 QERFEKL
+106 
-113 REVFALDEKRPLRR
+113 
-127 MSKGQ
+127 
-132 QKQAAFW
+132 
-139 LALCTMPDYLIL
+139 
-151 DEPVDGLDPVMR
+151 
-163 RQVWSLILQ
+163 
-172 DVAERGTTVLV
+172 
-183 SSHNLRELEDVC
+183 
-195 DHVGVMSRGKLL
+195 
-207 LEHSRANCRT
+207 
-217 IPSSSSSPSRAR
+217 
-229 SCPPC
+229 
-234 RRRSRCCTTRRPG
+234 
-247 ASTRSSAA
+247 
-255 AAQRNWNSSSP
+255 
-266 RCTRSLSTRC
+266 
-276 RCHLKKFSSMNW
+276 
-288 EVRTMRSATSF
+288 MRSATSF

-324 FLVPVMLFSE
+324 FLVPVALFSE
-334 LSAYQGGY
+334 LSAYQGSY
-342 SAADASYL
+342 SAADASSL
-350 LLNTGVRG
+350 LLNAGVRG
-358 GIFISFFFGLF
+358 GVFISFVFGLF

-395 TIFLTA
+395 TIFATA

-409 LSTILVTFLLGAAVS
+409 VSSILVTFLLGAAVS

-433 VTGAAMGSAMLEAVF
+433 VTAAAMGSAMLEAVF
-448 FYSFAVLCMMM
+448 FYSFAALCMMM

-495 SGHTD
+495 SGHVD
-500 VALGFLS
+500 VALDFLS
-507 PPLYMYPEVDIASIE
+507 PPLYMYLRADIASIE
-522 TCESD
+522 TYKDD

-608 SSGNDSLPGTILCM
+608 SGGSDSLPGTILCM
-622 AAAGLVGYFV
+622 AAAGLVGYFI

-650 AVIVALALVLLG
+650 AVIVSLALVLLG
-662 VAMSFDLTGYEKHV
+662 VAMSFDLTGYEKRV
-676 PDESEIESVYYT
+676 PDESEIESAFYT

-705 LTAAHQAIVKNRN
+705 LTAAHRAIVENRK
-718 EQARIADAWDAD
+718 EQARIAEAWDAD
-730 TLSQSDHDDIEPFS
+730 TLSRSDYDDIEPFS

-784 MCRESVLRR
+784 MCRESVLCR
-793 VLGYGCDHLGDTPR
+793 VLGYGYEHLGDTPR
-807 FLDSYCYYYDE
+807 FLDSYCSYYDD
-818 NSNTKDYALTAAQAE
+818 NAGGKDYALTAAQAE

-853 FAVQEYQYDPPIS
+853 FAVQEYQYDPPIP

-880 RSEVYTLSPHVN
+880 RPEVYTLNPHVN
-892 GSTPNTLQVLSE
+892 GSTPNTLQVLNE

>member
-1 MIEVRGLKKTFDGF
+1 
-15 AALDGADLSVPRGAV
+15 
-30 YGLVGPNG
+30 
-38 AGKTTLLR
+38 
-46 HLTGVYHQDSGS
+46 
-58 VTFDGQPVWEN
+58 
-69 VDVKAR
+69 
-75 IASIPDDWFYF
+75 
-86 MQAGLRD
+86 
-93 MMRFYRGLYPKFD
+93 
-106 QERFEKL
+106 
-113 REVFALDEKRPLRR
+113 
-127 MSKGQ
+127 
-132 QKQAAFW
+132 
-139 LALCTMPDYLIL
+139 
-151 DEPVDGLDPVMR
+151 
-163 RQVWSLILQ
+163 
-172 DVAERGTTVLV
+172 
-183 SSHNLRELEDVC
+183 
-195 DHVGVMSRGKLL
+195 
-207 LEHSRANCRT
+207 
-217 IPSSSSSPSRAR
+217 
-229 SCPPC
+229 
-234 RRRSRCCTTRRPG
+234 
-247 ASTRSSAA
+247 
-255 AAQRNWNSSSP
+255 
-266 RCTRSLSTRC
+266 
-276 RCHLKKFSSMNW
+276 
-288 EVRTMRSATSF
+288 MRSATSF

-324 FLVPVMLFSE
+324 FLVPVALFSE

-342 SAADASYL
+342 SAADASGL

-358 GIFISFFFGLF
+358 GVFISFFFGLF

-507 PPLYMYPEVDIASIE
+507 PPLYMYTMCTEVAIASIE

-527 SYYVTAYALEH
+527 SYYVTAYALD
-538 RSFMILA
+538 RGSFMILA
-545 AYALAGLVIAL
+545 AYALAGLIIAL

-608 SSGNDSLPGTILCM
+608 SGGNDSLPGTILCM
-622 AAAGLVGYFV
+622 VAAGLVGYFV
-632 AEMLIKKSFRVFR
+632 AEMLIRKSFRVFR

-650 AVIVALALVLLG
+650 AAIVALALVLLG

-676 PDESEIESVYYT
+676 PDESEIESAFYT
-688 FSGMTN
+688 FSGMTH

-705 LTAAHQAIVKNRN
+705 LTAAHQAIVKNRDAL
-718 EQARIADAWDAD
+718 ARAEEVWDAGID
-730 TLSQSDHDDIEPFS
+730 YEDIEPFS

-755 QLSRSYSLYLRR
+755 QLSRSYLVYLRR
-767 SDLTV
+767 GDLTV

-784 MCRESVLRR
+784 MCRESVLCR
-793 VLGYGCDHLGDTPR
+793 VLGYGYEHLGDTPR

-818 NSNTKDYALTAAQAE
+818 NSGAKDYSLTAAQAE

-853 FAVQEYQYDPPIS
+853 FAVQEYQYASPTS
-866 FWLELY
+866 FSLELY

-880 RSEVYTLSPHVN
+880 RPEVYTLAPNVN

-904 LLPELKSN
+904 LLPELNSN
-912 TVTPPSDDGIHT
+912 TVTPPIDDGIHT
-924 LPATEDVST
+924 LPVTEDVFT

>member
-1 MIEVRGLKKTFDGF
+1 
-15 AALDGADLSVPRGAV
+15 
-30 YGLVGPNG
+30 
-38 AGKTTLLR
+38 
-46 HLTGVYHQDSGS
+46 
-58 VTFDGQPVWEN
+58 
-69 VDVKAR
+69 
-75 IASIPDDWFYF
+75 
-86 MQAGLRD
+86 
-93 MMRFYRGLYPKFD
+93 
-106 QERFEKL
+106 
-113 REVFALDEKRPLRR
+113 
-127 MSKGQ
+127 
-132 QKQAAFW
+132 
-139 LALCTMPDYLIL
+139 
-151 DEPVDGLDPVMR
+151 
-163 RQVWSLILQ
+163 
-172 DVAERGTTVLV
+172 
-183 SSHNLRELEDVC
+183 
-195 DHVGVMSRGKLL
+195 
-207 LEHSRANCRT
+207 
-217 IPSSSSSPSRAR
+217 
-229 SCPPC
+229 
-234 RRRSRCCTTRRPG
+234 
-247 ASTRSSAA
+247 
-255 AAQRNWNSSSP
+255 
-266 RCTRSLSTRC
+266 
-276 RCHLKKFSSMNW
+276 
-288 EVRTMRSATSF
+288 MRSATSF

-334 LSAYQGGY
+334 LSAYQLGY

-433 VTGAAMGSAMLEAVF
+433 VTAAAMGSAMLEAVF

-500 VALGFLS
+500 VTLDFLS
-507 PPLYMYPEVDIASIE
+507 PPLYMYLRVHIASIE

-545 AYALAGLVIAL
+545 LYALAGLIIAL

-608 SSGNDSLPGTILCM
+608 SGGSDSLPGTILCM
-622 AAAGLVGYFV
+622 GAAGLVGYFV

-650 AVIVALALVLLG
+650 AAIVSLALVLLG
-662 VAMSFDLTGYEKHV
+662 VTMSFDLTGYEKHV
-676 PDESEIESVYYT
+676 PDESEIESAFYT

-705 LTAAHQAIVKNRN
+705 LTAAHRAIVENRK
-718 EQARIADAWDAD
+718 ELARIAEAWDAD
-730 TLSQSDHDDIEPFS
+730 TLPTSQSDYDDMEPFS

-755 QLSRSYSLYLRR
+755 QLSRSYWVYLRR
-767 SDLTV
+767 GDLTV

-784 MCRESVLRR
+784 MCRESVLCR
-793 VLGYGCDHLGDTPR
+793 VLGYGYEHLGDTPR

-818 NSNTKDYALTAAQAE
+818 NSNTKDYALTAAQAG

-853 FAVQEYQYDPPIS
+853 FAVQEYLYDSPTHFSP
-866 FWLELY
+866 ELY
-872 FESTNEKG
+872 YESTNEKG
-880 RSEVYTLSPHVN
+880 RPEVYSLGPNVN
-892 GSTPNTLQVLSE
+892 NSTPNTLQVLSE

-933 TESVN
+933 EESVN

>member
-1 MIEVRGLKKTFDGF
+1 
-15 AALDGADLSVPRGAV
+15 
-30 YGLVGPNG
+30 
-38 AGKTTLLR
+38 
-46 HLTGVYHQDSGS
+46 
-58 VTFDGQPVWEN
+58 
-69 VDVKAR
+69 
-75 IASIPDDWFYF
+75 
-86 MQAGLRD
+86 
-93 MMRFYRGLYPKFD
+93 
-106 QERFEKL
+106 
-113 REVFALDEKRPLRR
+113 
-127 MSKGQ
+127 
-132 QKQAAFW
+132 
-139 LALCTMPDYLIL
+139 
-151 DEPVDGLDPVMR
+151 
-163 RQVWSLILQ
+163 
-172 DVAERGTTVLV
+172 
-183 SSHNLRELEDVC
+183 
-195 DHVGVMSRGKLL
+195 
-207 LEHSRANCRT
+207 
-217 IPSSSSSPSRAR
+217 
-229 SCPPC
+229 
-234 RRRSRCCTTRRPG
+234 
-247 ASTRSSAA
+247 
-255 AAQRNWNSSSP
+255 
-266 RCTRSLSTRC
+266 
-276 RCHLKKFSSMNW
+276 
-288 EVRTMRSATSF
+288 MRSATSF

-307 QLKHTWPLWLG
+307 QLKQTWPLWLG

-324 FLVPVMLFSE
+324 FLVPVALFSA
-334 LSAYQGGY
+334 LSAYQGSY
-342 SAADASYL
+342 SAADASGL
-350 LLNTGVRG
+350 LLNAGVRG
-358 GIFISFFFGLF
+358 GVFISFVFGLF

-409 LSTILVTFLLGAAVS
+409 LSTILVTYLLGAAVS

-448 FYSFAVLCMMM
+448 FYSFAVLCMVM

-507 PPLYMYPEVDIASIE
+507 PPLYMYTMCTEVAIASIE

-527 SYYVTAYALEH
+527 SYYVTAYALE
-538 RSFMILA
+538 RGSLMILA

-593 ALGQFLYYFLFGQYR
+593 ALGQLLYFFLFGQYR
-608 SSGNDSLPGTILCM
+608 SSGSDSLPGTILCM
-622 AAAGLVGYFV
+622 VAAGLVGYFA

-650 AVIVALALVLLG
+650 AVIVSLALVLLG

-676 PDESEIESVYYT
+676 PDESEIESAFYT

-705 LTAAHQAIVKNRN
+705 LTAAHRAIVKNRN

-730 TLSQSDHDDIEPFS
+730 TLSQSDYGDIEPFH

-755 QLSRSYSLYLRR
+755 QLSRSYYVYLRR
-767 SDLTV
+767 SELTV
-772 PSSAT
+772 PSSVT

-784 MCRESVLRR
+784 MCRESVLCR
-793 VLGYGCDHLGDTPR
+793 VLGYGYEHLGDTPR
-807 FLDSYCYYYDE
+807 FLDSYCYYDE
-818 NSNTKDYALTAAQAE
+818 KSNTKDYALTAAQAG

-853 FAVQEYQYDPPIS
+853 FAVQEYQYVSPIS

-880 RSEVYTLSPHVN
+880 RPEVYTLGPNVN
-892 GSTPNTLQVLSE
+892 NSTPNTLQVLNE

-912 TVTPPSDDGIHT
+912 TVTPPSGDGIDT
-924 LPATEDVST
+924 LPATEDAST
-933 TESVN
+933 EESVN

>member
-69 VDVKAR
+69 TDVKAR

-207 LEHSRANCRT
+207 LEHS
-217 IPSSSSSPSRAR
+217 
-229 SCPPC
+229 
-234 RRRSRCCTTRRPG
+234 
-247 ASTRSSAA
+247 
-255 AAQRNWNSSSP
+255 
-266 RCTRSLSTRC
+266 L
-276 RCHLKKFSSMNW
+276 
-288 EVRTMRSATSF
+288 
-299 FDKTLFRS
+299 
-307 QLKHTWPLWLG
+307 
-318 YTALWL
+318 
-324 FLVPVMLFSE
+324 SE
-334 LSAYQGGY
+334 LQDYTVKLQ
-342 SAADASYL
+342 
-350 LLNTGVRG
+350 
-358 GIFISFFFGLF
+358 
-369 FAMLAFSH
+369 LAFEGAELPELPQEIKVLH
-377 LTQSRATNGFHA
+377 HA
-389 LPVRRE
+389 Q
-395 TIFLTA
+395 
-401 YLTGLFCQ
+401 TGRVHTLICR
-409 LSTILVTFLLGAAVS
+409 
-424 APLHLSFWS
+424 
-433 VTGAAMGSAMLEAVF
+433 GSAEELEQQLA
-448 FYSFAVLCMMM
+448 ALCMMM

-507 PPLYMYPEVDIASIE
+507 PPLYMYTKVGIASIE

-593 ALGQFLYYFLFGQYR
+593 ALGQLLYFFLFGQYR
-608 SSGNDSLPGTILCM
+608 SGGSDSLPGTILCM
-622 AAAGLVGYFV
+622 VAAGLVGYFV

-650 AVIVALALVLLG
+650 AAIVALALVLLG

-767 SDLTV
+767 SDLTA
-772 PSSAT
+772 PSSVT

-784 MCRESVLRR
+784 TCRESVLCR
-793 VLGYGCDHLGDTPR
+793 VLGYGYEHLGDTPR
-807 FLDSYCYYYDE
+807 FLDSYCYYYDD
-818 NSNTKDYALTAAQAE
+818 NSGGKDYALTAAQAE

-853 FAVQEYQYDPPIS
+853 FAVQEYLYDSPTHFSP
-866 FWLELY
+866 ELY
-872 FESTNEKG
+872 YESTNEKG
-880 RSEVYTLSPHVN
+880 RPEVYSLGPNVN
-892 GSTPNTLQVLSE
+892 NSTPNTLQVLSE

-933 TESVN
+933 EESVN

>member
-1 MIEVRGLKKTFDGF
+1 
-15 AALDGADLSVPRGAV
+15 
-30 YGLVGPNG
+30 
-38 AGKTTLLR
+38 
-46 HLTGVYHQDSGS
+46 
-58 VTFDGQPVWEN
+58 
-69 VDVKAR
+69 
-75 IASIPDDWFYF
+75 
-86 MQAGLRD
+86 
-93 MMRFYRGLYPKFD
+93 
-106 QERFEKL
+106 
-113 REVFALDEKRPLRR
+113 
-127 MSKGQ
+127 
-132 QKQAAFW
+132 
-139 LALCTMPDYLIL
+139 
-151 DEPVDGLDPVMR
+151 
-163 RQVWSLILQ
+163 
-172 DVAERGTTVLV
+172 
-183 SSHNLRELEDVC
+183 
-195 DHVGVMSRGKLL
+195 
-207 LEHSRANCRT
+207 
-217 IPSSSSSPSRAR
+217 
-229 SCPPC
+229 
-234 RRRSRCCTTRRPG
+234 
-247 ASTRSSAA
+247 
-255 AAQRNWNSSSP
+255 
-266 RCTRSLSTRC
+266 
-276 RCHLKKFSSMNW
+276 
-288 EVRTMRSATSF
+288 MRSATSF

-334 LSAYQGGY
+334 LSAYQLGY
-342 SAADASYL
+342 SAADASRL

-369 FAMLAFSH
+369 FAMLSFSH

-433 VTGAAMGSAMLEAVF
+433 VTAAAMGSAMLEAVF
-448 FYSFAVLCMMM
+448 FYSFAALCMVM
-459 TGQILAAPVFYF
+459 TGQ
-471 VGNILVPGMEYLLR
+471 
-485 NFAGNFLYGY
+485 
-495 SGHTD
+495 
-500 VALGFLS
+500 
-507 PPLYMYPEVDIASIE
+507 
-522 TCESD
+522 
-527 SYYVTAYALEH
+527 
-538 RSFMILA
+538 ILA

-571 STVAFPWATP
+571 STVAFPWAVP
-581 IFKYGVAFCTAV
+581 VFKYGVAFCTAV
-593 ALGQFLYYFLFGQYR
+593 SLGQFLYYFLFGQYR

-645 AGAKG
+645 TGAKG
-650 AVIVALALVLLG
+650 AAIVSLALVLLG
-662 VAMSFDLTGYEKHV
+662 VTMSFDLTGYEKRV
-676 PDESEIESVYYT
+676 PDESEIESAFYT
-688 FSGMTN
+688 FSGMTD

-718 EQARIADAWDAD
+718 EQVRIADASDAD
-730 TLSQSDHDDIEPFS
+730 TLSQSDYDDIEPFH

-772 PSSAT
+772 PSSVT

-793 VLGYGCDHLGDTPR
+793 VLSYGYAHLGDTPR

-872 FESTNEKG
+872 FESVDEQG
-880 RSEVYTLSPHVN
+880 RPKVYTLDPNVN
-892 GSTPNTLQVLSE
+892 NSTPNTLQVLSE

-933 TESVN
+933 EESVN

>member
-1 MIEVRGLKKTFDGF
+1 
-15 AALDGADLSVPRGAV
+15 
-30 YGLVGPNG
+30 
-38 AGKTTLLR
+38 
-46 HLTGVYHQDSGS
+46 
-58 VTFDGQPVWEN
+58 
-69 VDVKAR
+69 
-75 IASIPDDWFYF
+75 
-86 MQAGLRD
+86 
-93 MMRFYRGLYPKFD
+93 
-106 QERFEKL
+106 
-113 REVFALDEKRPLRR
+113 
-127 MSKGQ
+127 
-132 QKQAAFW
+132 
-139 LALCTMPDYLIL
+139 
-151 DEPVDGLDPVMR
+151 
-163 RQVWSLILQ
+163 
-172 DVAERGTTVLV
+172 
-183 SSHNLRELEDVC
+183 
-195 DHVGVMSRGKLL
+195 
-207 LEHSRANCRT
+207 
-217 IPSSSSSPSRAR
+217 
-229 SCPPC
+229 
-234 RRRSRCCTTRRPG
+234 
-247 ASTRSSAA
+247 
-255 AAQRNWNSSSP
+255 
-266 RCTRSLSTRC
+266 
-276 RCHLKKFSSMNW
+276 
-288 EVRTMRSATSF
+288 MRSATSF

-334 LSAYQGGY
+334 LSAYQLGY
-342 SAADASYL
+342 SAADASRL

-369 FAMLAFSH
+369 FAMLSFSH

-433 VTGAAMGSAMLEAVF
+433 VTAAAMGSAMLEAVF
-448 FYSFAVLCMMM
+448 FYSFAALCMVM

-495 SGHTD
+495 SGQTD
-500 VALGFLS
+500 VALDFLS
-507 PPLYMYPEVDIASIE
+507 PPLYMYFKVGIASIE

-527 SYYVTAYALEH
+527 SYYVT
-538 RSFMILA
+538 

-571 STVAFPWATP
+571 STVAFPWAVP
-581 IFKYGVAFCTAV
+581 VFKYGVAFCTAV
-593 ALGQFLYYFLFGQYR
+593 SLGQFLYYFLFGQYR

-650 AVIVALALVLLG
+650 AAIVSLALVLLG
-662 VAMSFDLTGYEKHV
+662 VTMSFDLTGYEKRV
-676 PDESEIESVYYT
+676 PDESEIESAFYT
-688 FSGMTN
+688 FSGMTD

-718 EQARIADAWDAD
+718 EQVRIADASDAD
-730 TLSQSDHDDIEPFS
+730 TLSQSDYDDIEPFH

-772 PSSAT
+772 PSSVT

-793 VLGYGCDHLGDTPR
+793 VLSYGYEHLGDTPR

-872 FESTNEKG
+872 FESVDEQG
-880 RSEVYTLSPHVN
+880 RPKVYTLDPNVN
-892 GSTPNTLQVLSE
+892 NSTPNTLQVLNE

-912 TVTPPSDDGIHT
+912 TVTPPSDDGVDT
-924 LPATEDVST
+924 LPATEDVSA

>member
-1 MIEVRGLKKTFDGF
+1 
-15 AALDGADLSVPRGAV
+15 
-30 YGLVGPNG
+30 
-38 AGKTTLLR
+38 
-46 HLTGVYHQDSGS
+46 
-58 VTFDGQPVWEN
+58 
-69 VDVKAR
+69 
-75 IASIPDDWFYF
+75 
-86 MQAGLRD
+86 
-93 MMRFYRGLYPKFD
+93 
-106 QERFEKL
+106 
-113 REVFALDEKRPLRR
+113 
-127 MSKGQ
+127 
-132 QKQAAFW
+132 
-139 LALCTMPDYLIL
+139 
-151 DEPVDGLDPVMR
+151 
-163 RQVWSLILQ
+163 
-172 DVAERGTTVLV
+172 
-183 SSHNLRELEDVC
+183 
-195 DHVGVMSRGKLL
+195 
-207 LEHSRANCRT
+207 
-217 IPSSSSSPSRAR
+217 
-229 SCPPC
+229 
-234 RRRSRCCTTRRPG
+234 
-247 ASTRSSAA
+247 
-255 AAQRNWNSSSP
+255 
-266 RCTRSLSTRC
+266 
-276 RCHLKKFSSMNW
+276 
-288 EVRTMRSATSF
+288 MRSATSF

-324 FLVPVMLFSE
+324 FLVPVALFSA
-334 LSAYQGGY
+334 LSAYQGSY
-342 SAADASYL
+342 SAADASSL
-350 LLNTGVRG
+350 LLNAGVHG
-358 GIFISFFFGLF
+358 GVFISFVFGLF
-369 FAMLAFSH
+369 FAMLSFSH

-409 LSTILVTFLLGAAVS
+409 LSSILVTFLLGAAVS

-471 VGNILVPGMEYLLR
+471 VGNILVPAMEYLLR
-485 NFAGNFLYGY
+485 NFAGNFLFGY
-495 SGHTD
+495 SGHAD
-500 VALGFLS
+500 VTLDFLS
-507 PPLYMYPEVDIASIE
+507 PPLYMYLRVDIASIE

-632 AEMLIKKSFRVFR
+632 AEMLVKKSFRVFR

-650 AVIVALALVLLG
+650 AVIVSLALVLLG
-662 VAMSFDLTGYEKHV
+662 VTMSFDLTGYEKHV
-676 PDESEIESVYYT
+676 PNESEIESVYYT

-718 EQARIADAWDAD
+718 EQARMAKAWETG
-730 TLSQSDHDDIEPFS
+730 TLSQSDYDDIEPFS

-772 PSSAT
+772 PSSVT

-793 VLGYGCDHLGDTPR
+793 VLGYGYELLGDTPR

-853 FAVQEYQYDPPIS
+853 FAVQENQYDPPIS

-880 RSEVYTLSPHVN
+880 RPEVYTLSPHVN
-892 GSTPNTLQVLSE
+892 GSMPNTLQVLSE
-904 LLPELKSN
+904 LLPELNSN

-924 LPATEDVST
+924 LPATEDAST
-933 TESVN
+933 EESVN

>member
-1 MIEVRGLKKTFDGF
+1 
-15 AALDGADLSVPRGAV
+15 
-30 YGLVGPNG
+30 
-38 AGKTTLLR
+38 
-46 HLTGVYHQDSGS
+46 
-58 VTFDGQPVWEN
+58 
-69 VDVKAR
+69 
-75 IASIPDDWFYF
+75 
-86 MQAGLRD
+86 
-93 MMRFYRGLYPKFD
+93 
-106 QERFEKL
+106 
-113 REVFALDEKRPLRR
+113 
-127 MSKGQ
+127 
-132 QKQAAFW
+132 
-139 LALCTMPDYLIL
+139 
-151 DEPVDGLDPVMR
+151 
-163 RQVWSLILQ
+163 
-172 DVAERGTTVLV
+172 
-183 SSHNLRELEDVC
+183 
-195 DHVGVMSRGKLL
+195 
-207 LEHSRANCRT
+207 
-217 IPSSSSSPSRAR
+217 
-229 SCPPC
+229 
-234 RRRSRCCTTRRPG
+234 
-247 ASTRSSAA
+247 
-255 AAQRNWNSSSP
+255 
-266 RCTRSLSTRC
+266 
-276 RCHLKKFSSMNW
+276 
-288 EVRTMRSATSF
+288 MRSATSF

-369 FAMLAFSH
+369 FAMLSFSH

-395 TIFLTA
+395 TIFMTA

-448 FYSFAVLCMMM
+448 FYSFAALCMMM

-495 SGHTD
+495 SGHT
-500 VALGFLS
+500 
-507 PPLYMYPEVDIASIE
+507 
-522 TCESD
+522 
-527 SYYVTAYALEH
+527 
-538 RSFMILA
+538 
-545 AYALAGLVIAL
+545 
-556 IALLLY
+556 
-562 RTRKSEMTG
+562 
-571 STVAFPWATP
+571 
-581 IFKYGVAFCTAV
+581 AV
-593 ALGQFLYYFLFGQYR
+593 SLGQFLYYFLFGQYR
-608 SSGNDSLPGTILCM
+608 SSGSDSLPGTILCM
-622 AAAGLVGYFV
+622 AAAGLVGYFA

-650 AVIVALALVLLG
+650 AAIVAGVLVLLG
-662 VAMSFDLTGYEKHV
+662 IGMSFDLTGYEKHV

-730 TLSQSDHDDIEPFS
+730 TLSQSDHDDIEHFS

-853 FAVQEYQYDPPIS
+853 FAVQEYQYDPPS

-880 RSEVYTLSPHVN
+880 RPEVYTLSPHVN

-912 TVTPPSDDGIHT
+912 IVTPPSDDGIHT

-933 TESVN
+933 EESVN

>member
-1 MIEVRGLKKTFDGF
+1 
-15 AALDGADLSVPRGAV
+15 
-30 YGLVGPNG
+30 
-38 AGKTTLLR
+38 
-46 HLTGVYHQDSGS
+46 
-58 VTFDGQPVWEN
+58 
-69 VDVKAR
+69 
-75 IASIPDDWFYF
+75 
-86 MQAGLRD
+86 
-93 MMRFYRGLYPKFD
+93 
-106 QERFEKL
+106 
-113 REVFALDEKRPLRR
+113 
-127 MSKGQ
+127 
-132 QKQAAFW
+132 
-139 LALCTMPDYLIL
+139 
-151 DEPVDGLDPVMR
+151 
-163 RQVWSLILQ
+163 
-172 DVAERGTTVLV
+172 
-183 SSHNLRELEDVC
+183 
-195 DHVGVMSRGKLL
+195 
-207 LEHSRANCRT
+207 
-217 IPSSSSSPSRAR
+217 
-229 SCPPC
+229 
-234 RRRSRCCTTRRPG
+234 
-247 ASTRSSAA
+247 
-255 AAQRNWNSSSP
+255 
-266 RCTRSLSTRC
+266 
-276 RCHLKKFSSMNW
+276 
-288 EVRTMRSATSF
+288 
-299 FDKTLFRS
+299 
-307 QLKHTWPLWLG
+307 
-318 YTALWL
+318 
-324 FLVPVMLFSE
+324 
-334 LSAYQGGY
+334 
-342 SAADASYL
+342 
-350 LLNTGVRG
+350 
-358 GIFISFFFGLF
+358 
-369 FAMLAFSH
+369 
-377 LTQSRATNGFHA
+377 
-389 LPVRRE
+389 
-395 TIFLTA
+395 
-401 YLTGLFCQ
+401 
-409 LSTILVTFLLGAAVS
+409 
-424 APLHLSFWS
+424 
-433 VTGAAMGSAMLEAVF
+433 
-448 FYSFAVLCMMM
+448 MMM

-507 PPLYMYPEVDIASIE
+507 PPLYMYTVVDIASIE

-650 AVIVALALVLLG
+650 AAIVALALVLLG
-662 VAMSFDLTGYEKHV
+662 VAMSFDLTGYEKRV

-730 TLSQSDHDDIEPFS
+730 TLSQSDHDDIEHFS

-772 PSSAT
+772 PSSVT

-793 VLGYGCDHLGDTPR
+793 VLGYGYEHLGDTPR
-807 FLDSYCYYYDE
+807 FLDSYCYYDE
-818 NSNTKDYALTAAQAE
+818 KSNTKDYALTAAQAE
-833 QVYAALMQDVQDS
+833 QVYAALMRDVQDS

-853 FAVQEYQYDPPIS
+853 FAVQEYQYVSPIS

-880 RSEVYTLSPHVN
+880 RPEVYTLSPNVN

>member
-1 MIEVRGLKKTFDGF
+1 
-15 AALDGADLSVPRGAV
+15 
-30 YGLVGPNG
+30 
-38 AGKTTLLR
+38 
-46 HLTGVYHQDSGS
+46 
-58 VTFDGQPVWEN
+58 
-69 VDVKAR
+69 
-75 IASIPDDWFYF
+75 
-86 MQAGLRD
+86 
-93 MMRFYRGLYPKFD
+93 
-106 QERFEKL
+106 
-113 REVFALDEKRPLRR
+113 
-127 MSKGQ
+127 
-132 QKQAAFW
+132 
-139 LALCTMPDYLIL
+139 
-151 DEPVDGLDPVMR
+151 
-163 RQVWSLILQ
+163 
-172 DVAERGTTVLV
+172 
-183 SSHNLRELEDVC
+183 
-195 DHVGVMSRGKLL
+195 
-207 LEHSRANCRT
+207 
-217 IPSSSSSPSRAR
+217 
-229 SCPPC
+229 
-234 RRRSRCCTTRRPG
+234 
-247 ASTRSSAA
+247 
-255 AAQRNWNSSSP
+255 
-266 RCTRSLSTRC
+266 
-276 RCHLKKFSSMNW
+276 
-288 EVRTMRSATSF
+288 MRSATSF

-324 FLVPVMLFSE
+324 FLVPVALFSA
-334 LSAYQGGY
+334 LSAYQGSY
-342 SAADASYL
+342 SAADASSL
-350 LLNTGVRG
+350 LLNAGVRG
-358 GIFISFFFGLF
+358 GVFISFVFGLF
-369 FAMLAFSH
+369 FAMLSFSH

-389 LPVRRE
+389 LPMRRE

-409 LSTILVTFLLGAAVS
+409 VSSILVTFLLGAAVS

-507 PPLYMYPEVDIASIE
+507 PPLYMYTMCTEVAIASIE

-608 SSGNDSLPGTILCM
+608 SGGSDSLPGTILCM

-650 AVIVALALVLLG
+650 AAIVSLALVLLG
-662 VAMSFDLTGYEKHV
+662 VTMSFDLTGYEKHV
-676 PDESEIESVYYT
+676 PDESEIESAFYT
-688 FSGMTN
+688 FSGMTH

-705 LTAAHQAIVKNRN
+705 LTAAHRAIVENRK
-718 EQARIADAWDAD
+718 ELVRISEAWDAD
-730 TLSQSDHDDIEPFS
+730 TLSQSDYDDIEPFS

-767 SDLTV
+767 SELTA
-772 PSSAT
+772 PSSVT

-784 MCRESVLRR
+784 MCRESVLCR
-793 VLGYGCDHLGDTPR
+793 VLGYGYEHLGDTPR

-818 NSNTKDYALTAAQAE
+818 NSGGKDYALTAAQAE

-853 FAVQEYQYDPPIS
+853 FAVQEYQYTSS
-866 FWLELY
+866 FSLELY

-880 RSEVYTLSPHVN
+880 RPEVYSLGPNVN
-892 GSTPNTLQVLSE
+892 NSTPNTLQVLNE

>member
-1 MIEVRGLKKTFDGF
+1 
-15 AALDGADLSVPRGAV
+15 
-30 YGLVGPNG
+30 
-38 AGKTTLLR
+38 
-46 HLTGVYHQDSGS
+46 
-58 VTFDGQPVWEN
+58 
-69 VDVKAR
+69 
-75 IASIPDDWFYF
+75 
-86 MQAGLRD
+86 
-93 MMRFYRGLYPKFD
+93 
-106 QERFEKL
+106 
-113 REVFALDEKRPLRR
+113 
-127 MSKGQ
+127 
-132 QKQAAFW
+132 
-139 LALCTMPDYLIL
+139 
-151 DEPVDGLDPVMR
+151 
-163 RQVWSLILQ
+163 
-172 DVAERGTTVLV
+172 
-183 SSHNLRELEDVC
+183 
-195 DHVGVMSRGKLL
+195 
-207 LEHSRANCRT
+207 
-217 IPSSSSSPSRAR
+217 
-229 SCPPC
+229 
-234 RRRSRCCTTRRPG
+234 
-247 ASTRSSAA
+247 
-255 AAQRNWNSSSP
+255 
-266 RCTRSLSTRC
+266 
-276 RCHLKKFSSMNW
+276 
-288 EVRTMRSATSF
+288 MRSATSF
-299 FDKTLFRS
+299 FDKSLFRS

-324 FLVPVMLFSE
+324 FLVPVALFSE
-334 LSAYQGGY
+334 LTAYQGDY
-342 SAADASYL
+342 SAADASSL
-350 LLNTGVRG
+350 LLNAGVRG
-358 GIFISFFFGLF
+358 GVFISFVFGLF

-409 LSTILVTFLLGAAVS
+409 VSSILVTFLLGAAIS

-433 VTGAAMGSAMLEAVF
+433 VTAAAMGSAMLEAVF

-471 VGNILVPGMEYLLR
+471 IGNILIPAMEYLLR

-495 SGHTD
+495 SGHSD
-500 VALGFLS
+500 IVLDFLS
-507 PPLYMYPEVDIASIE
+507 PPLYMYTEVDIASVE
-522 TCESD
+522 VYENN
-527 SYYVTAYALEH
+527 SYYVTAYALDR
-538 RSFMILA
+538 RSLMIFA

-593 ALGQFLYYFLFGQYR
+593 ALGQLLYFFLFGQYR
-608 SSGNDSLPGTILCM
+608 SGGSDSLPGTILCM
-622 AAAGLVGYFV
+622 AAAGLVGYFI

-645 AGAKG
+645 TGAKG
-650 AVIVALALVLLG
+650 AAIVALALVLLG

-694 VTTDDA
+694 VTTGDA

-705 LTAAHQAIVKNRN
+705 LTAAHHAIVKNRN

-730 TLSQSDHDDIEPFS
+730 TLSQSDYGDIEPFS

-793 VLGYGCDHLGDTPR
+793 VLGYGYEHLGDTPR
-807 FLDSYCYYYDE
+807 FLESYCYYYDD
-818 NSNTKDYALTAAQAE
+818 NSGGKDYSLTAAQAKE
-833 QVYAALMQDVQDS
+833 VYAALMQDVQDS
-846 DNGGSDI
+846 DNGSSNI
-853 FAVQEYQYDPPIS
+853 FAVQEYQYDSPTHFSP
-866 FWLELY
+866 ELY

-880 RSEVYTLSPHVN
+880 RPEVYSLGPNVN
-892 GSTPNTLQVLSE
+892 DSTPNTLQVLNE

-912 TVTPPSDDGIHT
+912 TATPPSDDGIHT
-924 LPATEDVST
+924 LPAAEDAST
-933 TESVN
+933 TESAN

>member
-1 MIEVRGLKKTFDGF
+1 
-15 AALDGADLSVPRGAV
+15 
-30 YGLVGPNG
+30 
-38 AGKTTLLR
+38 
-46 HLTGVYHQDSGS
+46 
-58 VTFDGQPVWEN
+58 
-69 VDVKAR
+69 
-75 IASIPDDWFYF
+75 
-86 MQAGLRD
+86 
-93 MMRFYRGLYPKFD
+93 
-106 QERFEKL
+106 
-113 REVFALDEKRPLRR
+113 
-127 MSKGQ
+127 
-132 QKQAAFW
+132 
-139 LALCTMPDYLIL
+139 
-151 DEPVDGLDPVMR
+151 
-163 RQVWSLILQ
+163 
-172 DVAERGTTVLV
+172 
-183 SSHNLRELEDVC
+183 
-195 DHVGVMSRGKLL
+195 
-207 LEHSRANCRT
+207 
-217 IPSSSSSPSRAR
+217 
-229 SCPPC
+229 
-234 RRRSRCCTTRRPG
+234 
-247 ASTRSSAA
+247 
-255 AAQRNWNSSSP
+255 
-266 RCTRSLSTRC
+266 
-276 RCHLKKFSSMNW
+276 
-288 EVRTMRSATSF
+288 MRSATSF

-324 FLVPVMLFSE
+324 FLVPVTLFSA
-334 LSAYQGGY
+334 LSAYQGSY
-342 SAADASYL
+342 SAADASSL
-350 LLNTGVRG
+350 LLNAGVRG
-358 GIFISFFFGLF
+358 GVFISFVFGLF
-369 FAMLAFSH
+369 FAMLSFSH

-448 FYSFAVLCMMM
+448 FYSFAALCMMM

-495 SGHTD
+495 SGHAD
-500 VALGFLS
+500 VALDFLS
-507 PPLYMYPEVDIASIE
+507 PPLYMYLRVDIASIE
-522 TCESD
+522 TCESG
-527 SYYVTAYALEH
+527 SYYVTAYALE
-538 RSFMILA
+538 RGSLMILA

-571 STVAFPWATP
+571 STVAFPWAVP
-581 IFKYGVAFCTAV
+581 VFKYDVAFCTAV
-593 ALGQFLYYFLFGQYR
+593 SLGQFLYYFLFGQYR

-645 AGAKG
+645 TGAKG
-650 AVIVALALVLLG
+650 AAIVSLALVLLG

-676 PDESEIESVYYT
+676 PNESEIESAFYT

-705 LTAAHQAIVKNRN
+705 LTAAHRAIVENRK
-718 EQARIADAWDAD
+718 EQARIAEAWDTD
-730 TLSQSDHDDIEPFS
+730 TLSTLSQSDHDDIEPFS

-755 QLSRSYSLYLRR
+755 QLSRSYWVYLRR

-793 VLGYGCDHLGDTPR
+793 VLGYGYEHLGDTPR
-807 FLDSYCYYYDE
+807 FLDSYCNYYDD
-818 NSNTKDYALTAAQAE
+818 NSGGKDYSLTAAQAE
-833 QVYAALMQDVQDS
+833 QVYAALMQDVQNS
-846 DNGGSDI
+846 DNGSSDI
-853 FAVQEYQYDPPIS
+853 FAVQEYQYDSPTHFSP
-866 FWLELY
+866 ELY

-880 RSEVYTLSPHVN
+880 RPEVYTLAPNVN
-892 GSTPNTLQVLSE
+892 NSTPNALQVLNE